1 MDGVLADFDKSAE
14 AILKTDNIYKYE
26 FIWGPDKFWEEINRF
41 PNFFKDLDAM
51 EDARHLWSK
60 IKHLDPE
67 VLTALPR
74 ENGERVAEQKRNWI
88 ERWDR
93 ITGASSYTTVHT
105 CPTKDKPKLCKPGDI
120 LIDDRAVNRDAWIK
134 AGGTYIIHTSANN
147 TLTTL
152 RALGVIK

>member
-1 MDGVLADFDKSAE
+1 MDGVLADFDQSAE

-26 FIWGPDKFWEEINRF
+26 FIWGPDKFWEEINRY
-41 PNFFKDLDAM
+41 PNFFRDLPIM
-51 EDARHLWSK
+51 KDARHLWAN
-60 IKHLDPE
+60 IAHLGPE

-74 ENGERVAEQKRNWI
+74 ENGERVDKQKRAWI
-88 ERWDR
+88 KALIDPN
-93 ITGASSYTTVHT
+93 AKVHT
-105 CPTKDKPKLCKPGDI
+105 CQTKDKPKLCQPGDI

-134 AGGTYIIHTSANN
+134 AGGTYIIHTNTLN

>member
-26 FIWGPDKFWEEINRF
+26 FIWGPDKFWEEINKF

-51 EDARHLWSK
+51 GDARHLWAK

-74 ENGERVAEQKRNWI
+74 ENGERVAAQKRSWI

-93 ITGASSYTTVHT
+93 ITGASTYTTVHT
-105 CPTKDKPKLCKPGDI
+105 CATKDKPKLCKPGDI
-120 LIDDRAVNRDAWIK
+120 LIDDRAVNRDAWIA
-134 AGGTYIIHTSANN
+134 AGGTYIIHTSAAN

-152 RALGVIK
+152 RALGVIQ

>member
-14 AILKTDNIYKYE
+14 AILRTNNIYKYE
-26 FIWGPDKFWEEINRF
+26 FIWGPDKFWEEINRY
-41 PNFFKDLDAM
+41 PNFFRDLEQM
-51 EDARHLWSK
+51 PDARHLWAK
-60 IKHLDPE
+60 IKHLDPR

-74 ENGERVAEQKRNWI
+74 ENGERVDEQKRQWI
-88 ERWDR
+88 KGFDR
-93 ITGASSYTTVHT
+93 ATGSVNTVVHT
-105 CPTKDKPKLCKPGDI
+105 CQTKDKPKLCSPGDI

-134 AGGTYIIHTSANN
+134 AGGTYIIHTSAEN